1 MKRER
6 LRRLVHPHIIGKFSV
21 DLLGYSLRPNLIEA
35 SSSLGIKSR
44 EAWRIWIK
52 VLPLSKTRSW
62 PWSSQ
67 KTYLKVS
74 NRQTSSNIV
83 TMNILTTGRLA
94 CVYSPWIHQKTGLGF
109 LIFSGGIDVCV
120 RSSLCG
126 FFQAIPDS
134 KNFKFACS
142 FEGFHLRI
150 IINLLKCIFYNLN
163 CTDVLPFWNMFYIDW
178 LVFVNAKILLFQFV
192 ISNNIFKKCI
202 KKLMFGIR
210 RWLLEV
216 NLF

>member
-94 CVYSPWIHQKTGLGF
+94 CVYSPLNTSENWFRFSHIFRRYRCLCAQFPLR
-109 LIFSGGIDVCV
+109 IFSSNSRLQKLQICMLFWGV
-120 RSSLCG
+120 SS
-126 FFQAIPDS
+126 S
-134 KNFKFACS
+134 NYHKF
-142 FEGFHLRI
+142 
-150 IINLLKCIFYNLN
+150 
-163 CTDVLPFWNMFYIDW
+163 
-178 LVFVNAKILLFQFV
+178 
-192 ISNNIFKKCI
+192 I
-202 KKLMFGIR
+202 KMYFL
-210 RWLLEV
+210 
-216 NLF
+216 